1 MSLYIDDV
9 GRRYQRGYPRGI
21 GDANSLNHKADSG
34 GGFRDVER
42 TGKGTVG
49 RSDKLLDKVVVE
61 GLHADKETIV
71 VNATCHADGRRPRGT
86 DGGGAE
92 RNVGIEDDVA
102 EGRCQGADI
111 VGTIEDMDTIGV
123 GFGGGMSLADVG
135 GVETSKDGVVVEAR
149 AA

>member
-1 MSLYIDDV
+1 MATSSSAAST
-9 GRRYQRGYPRGI
+9 RRFTRPKSSF
-21 GDANSLNHKADSG
+21 A
-34 GGFRDVER
+34 V
-42 TGKGTVG
+42 
-49 RSDKLLDKVVVE
+49 
-61 GLHADKETIV
+61 
-71 VNATCHADGRRPRGT
+71 TCHADGGRPRGT

-135 GVETSKDGVVVEAR
+135 GVETSKDGVIVETR
-149 AA
+149 AT